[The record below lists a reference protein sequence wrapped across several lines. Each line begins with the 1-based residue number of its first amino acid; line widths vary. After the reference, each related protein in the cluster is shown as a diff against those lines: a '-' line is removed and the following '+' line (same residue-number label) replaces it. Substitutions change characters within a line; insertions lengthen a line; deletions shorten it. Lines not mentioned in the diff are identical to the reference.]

1 MVKFDFRVGGVVSS
15 STSKKTFSWY
25 EFTSMALFVIT
36 SAFVINDK
44 FFGNDD
50 EKNQKKKNTT
60 FFMVKNE
67 DMEEGSSMVNIN
79 IFGGGAKP
87 KKTMTQRFRE
97 FMNKVD
103 ENSDIQIVIKTLGGS
118 YTENKMMTDWIRQH
132 KGKVTV
138 IVPEYAFS
146 SGSFVAFYAD
156 EIIMHKRAHLSPVDP
171 QLSLPLVGALSYT
184 DIMRVAEQCN
194 NPSEPMQLLNQTVN
208 SMKTYMDE
216 CLYDTENFLKPS
228 LIDPTRRDEFFRKLT
243 EDYTHYTP
251 LSVENLRDFGLNVT
265 AWDEIPKDMQKK
277 YQKAMK

>member
-1 MVKFDFRVGGVVSS
+1 
-15 STSKKTFSWY
+15 
-25 EFTSMALFVIT
+25 
-36 SAFVINDK
+36 
-44 FFGNDD
+44 
-50 EKNQKKKNTT
+50 
-60 FFMVKNE
+60 
-67 DMEEGSSMVNIN
+67 MVNIN
-79 IFGGGAKP
+79 IFGGGTKH

-184 DIMRVAEQCN
+184 VPTIARSPTTMNGQGTRSRWHRSGSMCIPSPTVSTSTSWKTTATNVASSG
-194 NPSEPMQLLNQTVN
+194 PTWAGRGR
-208 SMKTYMDE
+208 
-216 CLYDTENFLKPS
+216 
-228 LIDPTRRDEFFRKLT
+228 TRRT
-243 EDYTHYTP
+243 
-251 LSVENLRDFGLNVT
+251 
-265 AWDEIPKDMQKK
+265 
-277 YQKAMK
+277 